1 MFNSLTPPPVSSYGA
16 SLLSPA
22 PPQSGGPQYGGQKV
36 STYTSPWT
44 LTTGR
49 SHSPRGP
56 SSIPFVFHIQRI
68 EVLCHMGLGLTW
80 SFKMDC
86 MCPSFPC
93 PIPAC
98 ISFLGLPGLP
108 FCHQATLMPGPH
120 SYGPA
125 REANPA
131 AQRVRPQATC
141 LSLSA
146 PLGFVLRESV
156 GGQGI
161 YLGKGNA

>member
-1 MFNSLTPPPVSSYGA
+1 MASPVVSGPSPVRG
-16 SLLSPA
+16 SPA
-22 PPQSGGPQYGGQKV
+22 WGQKV

-49 SHSPRGP
+49 S
-56 SSIPFVFHIQRI
+56 
-68 EVLCHMGLGLTW
+68 LTQPQG
-80 SFKMDC
+80 SLFY
-86 MCPSFPC
+86 
-93 PIPAC
+93 PIPVSIYKKIC
-98 ISFLGLPGLP
+98 GPMPYGIGPYLGFQDGLHVSFIPMPYSSFISFLGLPGLP

-125 REANPA
+125 REANSCA
-131 AQRVRPQATC
+131 EGEASGN
-141 LSLSA
+141 LSCLSA
-146 PLGFVLRESV
+146 PLGFVLRKKV